1 MDVRTLQRRL
11 AGGGSRIW
19 RTTPKK
25 ALSDGQE
32 LAICDYIRMLD
43 QAEQPARFPMVRG
56 AANYLLR
63 EAHLDAFT
71 PPPPIVSNSLTK
83 LFLNRNPQFF
93 KRKQKPLAAE
103 RKHAHNAKDIREY
116 FEAYRAAR
124 EARGIV
130 DEDVWN
136 MDETGFRIGCGRA
149 HWVVSGHSRKPLL
162 LTDPDNREYVTSCE
176 CISAGGR
183 DIPLMVIIAGVLILE
198 KWAQQ
203 NDLND
208 DVLLTPSPTGY
219 SNDDLAIDWLK
230 HFDKHS
236 RKGQVGAWRM
246 LIMDGY
252 GSHMTYEFFT
262 YAKRNQSELFRLPPH
277 STHLTQPLDVVCF
290 QPLDVVCFQPLDVVC
305 FQPLDVVCFQPLDVV
320 CFQPLDVVCFQP
332 LDVVCFQPLDVV
344 CFQPFKHYHFEGI
357 DELVRFG
364 GADFDKL
371 DFLSIF
377 QRMRNQT
384 FTSATILSSF
394 RYTGLV
400 CLTIPMWYWRP
411 FRPEDLL
418 PRPHLRQ
425 PHCSPERPVRLKRWL
440 NTVCVPV

>member
-1 MDVRTLQRRL
+1 M
-11 AGGGSRIW
+11 
-19 RTTPKK
+19 
-25 ALSDGQE
+25 
-32 LAICDYIRMLD
+32 
-43 QAEQPARFPMVRG
+43 
-56 AANYLLR
+56 
-63 EAHLDAFT
+63 
-71 PPPPIVSNSLTK
+71 
-83 LFLNRNPQFF
+83 
-93 KRKQKPLAAE
+93 AAE
-103 RKHAHNAKDIREY
+103 RKHAHNAKDIREH

-149 HWVVSGHSRKPLL
+149 HWVVSGHSREPLL

-208 DVLLTPSPTGY
+208 DVLLTTSPTGY

-230 HFDKHS
+230 YFDKHR

-262 YAKRNQSELFRLPPH
+262 YAKRNQIELFRLPPH
-277 STHLTQPLDVVCF
+277 STHLTQPLDVG
-290 QPLDVVCFQPLDVVC
+290 
-305 FQPLDVVCFQPLDVV
+305 
-320 CFQPLDVVCFQP
+320 
-332 LDVVCFQPLDVV
+332 
-344 CFQPFKHYHFEGI
+344 CFQPFKHYHSEAT
-357 DELVRFG
+357 DELVRLG

-394 RYTGLV
+394 GNTGLV
-400 CLTIPMWYWRP
+400 PYNPDVVIRKLKAIQTRRP
-411 FRPEDLL
+411 ATPPPPSSAPLLARTPRTTKEVVEYGMRLRMSLAKYKVLDNEWERHVGRFVKGSISSAHARQIVERDLL
-418 PRPHLRQ
+418 ASHQQSVAKAARKKLDGKVAQKGGVITVGDIRAKTSKRCQNEVEMTRLAYEWAPLAA
-425 PHCSPERPVRLKRWL
+425 ERSR
-440 NTVCVPV
+440 

>member
-1 MDVRTLQRRL
+1 M
-11 AGGGSRIW
+11 
-19 RTTPKK
+19 
-25 ALSDGQE
+25 
-32 LAICDYIRMLD
+32 
-43 QAEQPARFPMVRG
+43 
-56 AANYLLR
+56 
-63 EAHLDAFT
+63 
-71 PPPPIVSNSLTK
+71 
-83 LFLNRNPQFF
+83 
-93 KRKQKPLAAE
+93 AAE
-103 RKHAHNAKDIREY
+103 RKHAHNGKDIREY

-136 MDETGFRIGCGRA
+136 MDETGFRIGYGRA

-183 DIPLMVIIAGVLILE
+183 DIPPMVIIAGVLILE

-208 DVLLTPSPTGY
+208 DVLLTTSPTGY

-252 GSHMTYEFFT
+252 GSYMTYEFFT
-262 YAKRNQSELFRLPPH
+262 YAKRNQIELFRLPPH
-277 STHLTQPLDVVCF
+277 STHLTQPLDVG
-290 QPLDVVCFQPLDVVC
+290 
-305 FQPLDVVCFQPLDVV
+305 
-320 CFQPLDVVCFQP
+320 
-332 LDVVCFQPLDVV
+332 
-344 CFQPFKHYHFEGI
+344 CFQPFKHYHSEGI
-357 DELVRFG
+357 DELVRLG

-384 FTSATILSSF
+384 FSSATILSSF
-394 RYTGLV
+394 RNTGLV
-400 CLTIPMWYWRP
+400 PYNPDVVIRKLAAIQTRRP
-411 FRPEDLL
+411 TTPPPPSLAPLL
-418 PRPHLRQ
+418 D
-425 PHCSPERPVRLKRWL
+425 
-440 NTVCVPV
+440 